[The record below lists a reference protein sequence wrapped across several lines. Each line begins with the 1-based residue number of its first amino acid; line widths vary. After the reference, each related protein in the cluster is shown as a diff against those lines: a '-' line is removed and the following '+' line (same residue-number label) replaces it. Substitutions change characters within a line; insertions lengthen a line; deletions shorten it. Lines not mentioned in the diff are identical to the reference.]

1 VTGLFDLAGGYALHP
16 GARPSITGQ
25 RPVLG
30 SGVLNQVLRGHGVDQ
45 VERIVGQ
52 LFSLCAHAHRRA
64 ARLVMHAAQRAN
76 PSMLAEP
83 PSRELNLRTALDH
96 LRSIATDWASQ
107 GSGWS
112 TPCPVPLAQARTDM
126 SEVQAATALK
136 QLQHWLETSVLRQ
149 PTGDWLTKH
158 STPEALL
165 AWCQHNAPAVPP
177 AQFLVDHHATAIA
190 MQTDYRPLDLLDLD
204 PQKQASQLQQVAGA
218 IRGQTAFAQR
228 PSWQGQ
234 CAETGAWTRVRRHQT
249 TVGSGMGHAGGM
261 NAWTRLA
268 SRWLEL
274 IELCADEP
282 DQNTL
287 PAGLSSGALA
297 LGQGQ
302 ALGWCEMARGLL
314 LHWVQL
320 DGKGLVDAYQ
330 VVAPTEWNFHPD
342 GALAHA
348 LMQLE
353 PQDTAGATL
362 LGKAFDACVACQV
375 SPITSAE
382 SLDA

>member
-1 VTGLFDLAGGYALHP
+1 VTGLFDLAGSYALHP

-30 SGVLNQVLRGHGVDQ
+30 SGVLNRVLRGHGVDQ
-45 VERIVGQ
+45 VERSLGQ
-52 LFSLCAHAHRRA
+52 LFSLCAHAHRRT
-64 ARLVMHAAQRAN
+64 ARLAMHAAHCTQ
-76 PSMLAEP
+76 PTMLPEP
-83 PSRELNLRTALDH
+83 PSRELSLLTVLDH
-96 LRSIATDWASQ
+96 LRSMTTDWPNQVPS
-107 GSGWS
+107 WS
-112 TPCPVPLAQARTDM
+112 TPCPVRLAQARTDM
-126 SEVQAATALK
+126 SEAQAASALK
-136 QLQHWLETSVLRQ
+136 QLQQWLETSVLHQ
-149 PTGDWLTKH
+149 PTRDWLTQH
-158 STPEALL
+158 SAPEALL
-165 AWCQHNAPAVPP
+165 VWCQHSAPVVPP
-177 AQFLVDHHATAIA
+177 AQFLADCHTRAFAL
-190 MQTDYRPLDLLDLD
+190 QTNYRLLDLLDLD
-204 PQKQASQLQQVAGA
+204 PQKQASQLLQVAEA
-218 IRGQTAFAQR
+218 ISGQAAFAQR

-249 TVGSGMGHAGGM
+249 TVGSGLGHAGGM

-282 DQNTL
+282 GQDIP

-330 VVAPTEWNFHPD
+330 VVAPTEWNFHPE

-353 PQDTAGATL
+353 PKDTAGATL
-362 LGKAFDACVACQV
+362 LGKAFDACVDCQV